1 MKWLKRT
8 GAGLGIL
15 VLMMGLFVGIQ
26 HFSGNFHEVIPG
38 QFYRSGQLSAAALG
52 DEVRRYGIKTVI
64 NLRGSS
70 HSQWYTD
77 EVAEA
82 TRLGVKHIDFKMSAT
97 RLLPLDR
104 VKTLIAL
111 MRDAPK
117 PLLIHCQGGS
127 DRSGLASVIYMN
139 RIAGQSEDR
148 AELQLSPLFGHFGI
162 PYISGTY
169 EMDKTWENVEVA
181 YGIEGSNIA
190 SLQDT
195 LRNSQKIVH

>member
-1 MKWLKRT
+1 MKWVKRT
-8 GAGLGIL
+8 GAGLG
-15 VLMMGLFVGIQ
+15 VLLFMMGLYVGIQ
-26 HFSGNFHEVIPG
+26 YLTGNFHEVIAG
-38 QFYRSGQLSAAALG
+38 QFYRSGQLSAATLG

-70 HSQWYTD
+70 SRQWYTD
-77 EVAEA
+77 EVAES
-82 TRLGVKHIDFKMSAT
+82 TRLGIKHIDFKMSAT

-127 DRSGLASVIYMN
+127 DRSGLAAAIYMN
-139 RIAGQSEDR
+139 LIAGQNEDL

-162 PYISGTY
+162 PYVTGTY
-169 EMDKTWENVEVA
+169 EMDKTWENLEVA
-181 YGIEGSNIA
+181 YHIEG
-190 SLQDT
+190 
-195 LRNSQKIVH
+195 